1 LNHWNGAAPCFEQEE
16 VVLDVDATEIEAEKQ
31 EAAWT

>member
-1 LNHWNGAAPCFEQEE
+1 MAPWWLSEE
-16 VVLDVDATEIEAEKQ
+16 VILDVDATEIEAEKP